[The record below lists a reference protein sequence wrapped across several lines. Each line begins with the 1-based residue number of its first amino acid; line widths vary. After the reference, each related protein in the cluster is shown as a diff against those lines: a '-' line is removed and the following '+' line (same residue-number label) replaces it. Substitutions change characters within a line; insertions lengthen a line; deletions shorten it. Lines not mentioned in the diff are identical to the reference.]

1 MKRLQINTTQNVK
14 INFKLANLGQRVLA
28 FALDN
33 ILKIAYWYTAFYV
46 FDFAG
51 VLGRSSSDYWSRSAI
66 FVIVMSPILVYSLV
80 SEILMNGQTI
90 GKKALRIRV
99 INIDGFKPSVS
110 DYLMRWF
117 LRLVDFNI
125 FFILA
130 VYIYSL
136 NISDDVLFG
145 LAGIAFF
152 GGKFVGF
159 ISVIITDK
167 SQRIGD
173 ISANTV
179 VIYLKDEAKFSQ
191 TILEDLQENYVPTYP
206 NVVRLSDNDA
216 RIIKDTFSGASKR
229 RDHATLIKLRKKIE
243 EVTEIKSKE
252 ESDIVFI
259 DKVLKDYN
267 YYTQNM

>member
-33 ILKIAYWYTAFYV
+33 ILKIAYWYAAFYI
-46 FDFAG
+46 FDLTS
-51 VLGRSSSDYWSRSAI
+51 VLSSNNSDYWSRSAI
-66 FVIVMSPILVYSLV
+66 FVIVMSPVLVYSLV

-99 INIDGFKPSVS
+99 INIDGFKPAIA
-110 DYLMRWF
+110 DYVMRWF

-125 FFILA
+125 FFILV
-130 VYIYSL
+130 VYIFSL
-136 NISDDVLFG
+136 DISDDVLFG

-159 ISVIITDK
+159 ISVIITDN

-206 NVVRLSDNDA
+206 SVVRLSDNDA
-216 RIIKDTFSGASKR
+216 RIIKDTFAGASKR
-229 RDHATLIKLRKKIE
+229 KDHATLIKLRKKIE

-259 DKVLKDYN
+259 DKILKDYN